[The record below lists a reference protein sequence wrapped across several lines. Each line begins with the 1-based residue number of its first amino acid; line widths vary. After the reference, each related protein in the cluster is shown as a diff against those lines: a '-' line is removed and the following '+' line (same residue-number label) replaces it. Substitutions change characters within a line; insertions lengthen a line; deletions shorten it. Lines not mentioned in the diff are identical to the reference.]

1 MSVSEPNIMASP
13 SFTTTQ
19 PPTPI
24 KSDNPRRF
32 PQAQAHEDDFNTVGA
47 TLSCPYGHGS
57 CPLKVSRSQANP
69 GRPYYSCSTQFC
81 RFFKWAS
88 SENNNNNNNHAN
100 DVVVGGVKRHRILPH
115 DYPDCRCGAGKCKLL
130 FDKNGAQNYFVC
142 PIEKGH
148 GACSFKVQAMANSST
163 TPGIVSS
170 VLNED
175 NQVSFENQKR
185 TKFDSNVVV
194 MVENNNNNNN
204 SPPDQP
210 DQPSTPVQMGIGN
223 EEKESEQ
230 EQELEYVNVEKTLQ
244 VSCLK
249 SDTIQFGQTEFLN
262 QISADSDPAKQILGR
277 LVLGWLGRLAF
288 PPSGTLT
295 MPQQARPFLCCVFP
309 SLDPIYAPKATSVD
323 AVHSR
328 VLNESPPGVSDTS
341 RQIVRRDSECGGIL
355 MELSSIKNVGGGVGE
370 RVLDEFMGP
379 ISEAL
384 GEAGL
389 LVQNQ
394 LLSILESTNP
404 VNHNSMREAA
414 NKTFSVLKLLSI
426 DHRAFSE
433 RVRKFISC
441 AAEFA
446 KIEDEWRKKGEVV
459 MWLPGKIEDLYE
471 NEKAKFDEIAEIERE
486 TMAAIAASD
495 KGVECI
501 AEEVMQVREKLV
513 GMEKELRHR
522 KIENEELKCRAGMI
536 KEDMEEAKKKMEKAR
551 AAKTV
556 HEERAAAI
564 EALEMA
570 RLHLRHNH

>member
-32 PQAQAHEDDFNTVGA
+32 PQAQAQAHEDDFNTVGA

-57 CPLKVSRSQANP
+57 CPLK
-69 GRPYYSCSTQFC
+69 
-81 RFFKWAS
+81 
-88 SENNNNNNNHAN
+88 
-100 DVVVGGVKRHRILPH
+100 
-115 DYPDCRCGAGKCKLL
+115 
-130 FDKNGAQNYFVC
+130 
-142 PIEKGH
+142 GH

-163 TPGIVSS
+163 TPEIVSS

-194 MVENNNNNNN
+194 MVENNNNNN
-204 SPPDQP
+204 SPP

-262 QISADSDPAKQILGR
+262 QISADSGR

-522 KIENEELKCRAGMI
+522 KIENEELKCRAGMM

>member
-1 MSVSEPNIMASP
+1 MASP

-32 PQAQAHEDDFNTVGA
+32 PQPHDDDFNTVSA
-47 TLSCPYGHGS
+47 TFSCPYGHGS
-57 CPLKVSRSQANP
+57 CQL
-69 GRPYYSCSTQFC
+69 
-81 RFFKWAS
+81 
-88 SENNNNNNNHAN
+88 
-100 DVVVGGVKRHRILPH
+100 
-115 DYPDCRCGAGKCKLL
+115 
-130 FDKNGAQNYFVC
+130 
-142 PIEKGH
+142 KGH

-210 DQPSTPVQMGIGN
+210 GQPSTPVQMGIGN

-249 SDTIQFGQTEFLN
+249 SDTTQFGQTEFLN

-309 SLDPIYAPKATSVD
+309 SLDPPIYVPKATSVD
-323 AVHSR
+323 VVNSR
-328 VLNESPPGVSDTS
+328 VLNESPHGVSDTY
-341 RQIVRRDSECGGIL
+341 RQIVSRDSECGGIL

-446 KIEDEWRKKGEVV
+446 KIEDEWKKKGEVV
-459 MWLPGKIEDLYE
+459 MWLPGKIENLYE